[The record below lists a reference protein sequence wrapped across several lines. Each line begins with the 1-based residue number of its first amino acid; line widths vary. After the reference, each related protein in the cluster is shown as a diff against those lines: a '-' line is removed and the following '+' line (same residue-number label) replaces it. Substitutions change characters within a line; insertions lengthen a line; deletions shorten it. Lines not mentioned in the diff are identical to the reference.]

1 MPKRNQR
8 GGPKPSP
15 KQEAKPVSPPLDR
28 HSGEGAASALETLQT
43 LENRRR
49 LPLRPVDPHA
59 EDPKA

>member
-8 GGPKPSP
+8 GGAKPST
-15 KQEAKPVSPPLDR
+15 KQETKPAAPPLDR

-43 LENRRR
+43 LESRRR
-49 LPLRPVDPHA
+49 LPARPVDPHT